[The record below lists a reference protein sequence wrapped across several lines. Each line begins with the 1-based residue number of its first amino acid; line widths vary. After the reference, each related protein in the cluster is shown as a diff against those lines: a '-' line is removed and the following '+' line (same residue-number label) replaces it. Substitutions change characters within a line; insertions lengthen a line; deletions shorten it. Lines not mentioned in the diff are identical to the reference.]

1 MHPQAIEYHRNNF
14 TISTARDLLDI
25 MVIQEFLANQ
35 SYWAQGIPRS
45 ILEKCIENSLCFGVY
60 DQEGKQ
66 VGFARV
72 VTDYATYAYI
82 ADVFILEAQRGLGLS
97 KWLMECI
104 MSHPDLQGLR
114 RWNLATRDAHG
125 LYARYGFTPLRF
137 PERWMEVLNPDVFFG
152 R

>member
-1 MHPQAIEYHRNNF
+1 MHLHNIEYHRNNF
-14 TISTARDLLDI
+14 TISTASELLDI
-25 MVIQEFLANQ
+25 QVIQEFLANE

-45 ILEKCIENSLCFGVY
+45 VVEKCIENSLCFGVY

-72 VTDYATYAYI
+72 VTDCATYAYI
-82 ADVFILEAQRGLGLS
+82 ADVFILEAHRGHGLS

-104 MSHPDLQGLR
+104 MDYPDLQGLR
-114 RWNLATRDAHG
+114 RWNLATRDAHE

-137 PERWMEVLNPDVFFG
+137 PERWMEILNPDVYLRG
-152 R
+152 